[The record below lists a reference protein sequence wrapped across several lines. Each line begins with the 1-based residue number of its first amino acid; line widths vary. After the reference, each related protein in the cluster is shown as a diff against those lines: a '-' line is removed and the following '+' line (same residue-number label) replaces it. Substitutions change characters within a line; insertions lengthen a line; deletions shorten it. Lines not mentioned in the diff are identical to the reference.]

1 MHESSIR
8 LGVQTS
14 KINNNKQNKT
24 TPHNNLTSLITK
36 TIPSR
41 GLWKRRQ
48 WWLLGDVKSGDM
60 SGVNEDEPVSA
71 PDRQLNR
78 RKEWRDRIGK
88 GEGGEDWAVLL

>member
-1 MHESSIR
+1 MSM
-8 LGVQTS
+8 
-14 KINNNKQNKT
+14 
-24 TPHNNLTSLITK
+24 
-36 TIPSR
+36 
-41 GLWKRRQ
+41 
-48 WWLLGDVKSGDM
+48 M